1 VIRYSCSVALGR
13 RDGLLDEAGRDVL
26 DMDKIKVIFDTDPG
40 IDDAMALLFLHYAPN
55 RRTIIRGHAFRE
67 DRKQS

>member
-1 VIRYSCSVALGR
+1 
-13 RDGLLDEAGRDVL
+13 
-26 DMDKIKVIFDTDPG
+26 MDKIKVIFDTDPG